1 MFDQRDRKF
10 GCVDK
15 SSHYFPQLTTTTTNI
30 RQTVDRS
37 ANVSMKD
44 INKIVDFR
52 QEYLSHRD
60 INNYIDTL
68 QSNYPHL
75 VHVHTIGHSFEKR
88 TLKSVHISTSMV
100 KQQQKQSQ
108 PLPFIAK
115 SALLRNQFGPIR
127 RFSADAPYAKQKPN
141 LISNRKPVILIDGG
155 MHARE
160 WCTISAALNCATQ
173 LTENFAAN
181 KDLLDAFD
189 FVIVPIVNADGYEY
203 SRQFVCI
210 QYLTL
215 SHSLI
220 Q

>member
-1 MFDQRDRKF
+1 
-10 GCVDK
+10 
-15 SSHYFPQLTTTTTNI
+15 
-30 RQTVDRS
+30 
-37 ANVSMKD
+37 MKD

-60 INNYIDTL
+60 INKYIDTL
-68 QSNYPHL
+68 QLNYPHL
-75 VHVHTIGHSFEKR
+75 VHVHTIGYSFEKR
-88 TLKSVHISTSMV
+88 TLKSIHISTSMV
-100 KQQQKQSQ
+100 KQKQKQSQ
-108 PLPFIAK
+108 PLPPLIAK
-115 SALLRNQFGPIR
+115 STAFRNQFGTMHRI
-127 RFSADAPYAKQKPN
+127 SANAPYPERKNN

-181 KDLLDAFD
+181 KDLLDVFD

-210 QYLTL
+210 QHLTR
-215 SHSLI
+215 SHSQYSNTI
-220 Q
+220 FNTFQSF